1 MVNSIIFQ
9 NWLFADFILPFL
21 LMFFLVF
28 AILDRTK
35 LLGEGK
41 KQLNA
46 IIALVIAL
54 IFSAL
59 FGDPKV
65 IVSNLLQFMTVALV
79 VAFVFLIIYGFV
91 TGNKD
96 GFTLDGNLKKALAGI
111 VFIAVVVAV
120 IWATGFNNSFIDLLF
135 HQSWS
140 ETFWTN
146 VLFIG
151 VFVTVVA
158 WVLKSAK

>member
-1 MVNSIIFQ
+1 MASIIFQ
-9 NWLFADFILPFL
+9 NELFTEFILPFV
-21 LMFFLVF
+21 LMFVLIF

-35 LLGEGK
+35 LFGEGK

-46 IIALVIAL
+46 IIAFVIAL
-54 IFSAL
+54 IFSSIFVDSKA
-59 FGDPKV
+59 
-65 IVSNLLQFMTVALV
+65 IVENLLGFLTVALV
-79 VAFVFLIIYGFV
+79 VAFVFLILYGFV
-91 TGNKD
+91 TGDKE
-96 GFTLDGNLKKALAGI
+96 GFKLDGNLKKVLVGI

-151 VFVTVVA
+151 VFATVVA